1 MTQDVLRTQL
11 IVQDLQEK
19 VFNMTTEEFE
29 NIIKEQGELKNL
41 PNSRLIEMMDKLST
55 DFDSTK
61 ANIINLTMYL
71 DSVEELYNKTLKE
84 YEQRTK

>member
-1 MTQDVLRTQL
+1 
-11 IVQDLQEK
+11 
-19 VFNMTTEEFE
+19 MTTEEFDT
-29 NIIKEQGELKNL
+29 IIKEQSELKNL

>member
-1 MTQDVLRTQL
+1 
-11 IVQDLQEK
+11 
-19 VFNMTTEEFE
+19 MTTEEFDT
-29 NIIKEQGELKNL
+29 IIKEQGELKNL

-61 ANIINLTMYL
+61 ANIINLTMYI

>member
-1 MTQDVLRTQL
+1 
-11 IVQDLQEK
+11 
-19 VFNMTTEEFE
+19 MTTEEFDTL
-29 NIIKEQGELKNL
+29 IKEQSELKNL

>member
-1 MTQDVLRTQL
+1 MPDVPQTQL

-19 VFNMTTEEFE
+19 VFNMTTEEFDT
-29 NIIKEQGELKNL
+29 IIKEQGELKNL

-61 ANIINLTMYL
+61 SNIINLTMYL

>member
-1 MTQDVLRTQL
+1 
-11 IVQDLQEK
+11 
-19 VFNMTTEEFE
+19 MTTEEFE

-61 ANIINLTMYL
+61 SNIINLTMYL

>member
-1 MTQDVLRTQL
+1 MQNVPLTQH

-19 VFNMTTEEFE
+19 ACNMTTEEFDT
-29 NIIKEQGELKNL
+29 ILKEQGELKNL

-55 DFDSTK
+55 DFDLTRT
-61 ANIINLTMYL
+61 NIINLTMYL

-84 YEQRTK
+84 YEQRNK

>member
-1 MTQDVLRTQL
+1 MPDVLQTQL

-19 VFNMTTEEFE
+19 VFNMTTEEFDT
-29 NIIKEQGELKNL
+29 IIKEQGELKNL

-61 ANIINLTMYL
+61 SNIINLTMYL

>member
-1 MTQDVLRTQL
+1 MQNVPLTRH

-19 VFNMTTEEFE
+19 VCNMTTEEFDT
-29 NIIKEQGELKNL
+29 ILKEQGELKNL

-55 DFDSTK
+55 DFDLTRT
-61 ANIINLTMYL
+61 NIINLTMYL

-84 YEQRTK
+84 YEQRNK

>member
-1 MTQDVLRTQL
+1 
-11 IVQDLQEK
+11 
-19 VFNMTTEEFE
+19 
-29 NIIKEQGELKNL
+29 
-41 PNSRLIEMMDKLST
+41 MDKLSI